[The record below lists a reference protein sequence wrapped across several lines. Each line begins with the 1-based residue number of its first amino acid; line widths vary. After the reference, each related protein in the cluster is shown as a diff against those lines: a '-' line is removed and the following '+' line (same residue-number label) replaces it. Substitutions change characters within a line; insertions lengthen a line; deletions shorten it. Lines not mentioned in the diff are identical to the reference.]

1 MFFQGETLS
10 DLNKALIA
18 TRKAK
23 TLPNRTELKPKEEW
37 GDCEN
42 DLKLLIIY
50 IRDLVETKPFQTNPD
65 NPEEAQESKRRKI
78 HRGVLRHIFRMCRQ
92 TRRIVSPNFLKEGK
106 LLFAG
111 IENPNS
117 PKNVFA
123 KIIAGELVIG
133 FETAEKTDSKI
144 KNYLK
149 I

>member
-1 MFFQGETLS
+1 
-10 DLNKALIA
+10 
-18 TRKAK
+18 
-23 TLPNRTELKPKEEW
+23 
-37 GDCEN
+37 
-42 DLKLLIIY
+42 
-50 IRDLVETKPFQTNPD
+50 
-65 NPEEAQESKRRKI
+65 
-78 HRGVLRHIFRMCRQ
+78 MCRQ